1 MVDQNFFP
9 TKILVQEVLE
19 ERCMRLVTFEQ
30 DGRAVLGAKL
40 GAEVVALSDVVPG
53 LPEDVNLALGAL
65 DLPRSAATLSAKLQG
80 ARKRPLAGLKLLPVV
95 PRPGKI
101 ICIGLN
107 YVEHAKE
114 GNNPIP
120 DYPAVFFRGPTS
132 LAAPGQPLL
141 RPKVSEKFDYEAEL
155 VIVIGHRARH
165 LSEEDALSC
174 VAGYTCMNEG
184 SVRDYQRKSTQW
196 TMGKN
201 FDRTGG
207 LGPEIVTPD
216 EIPQGPNALRITSR
230 VNGQTMQDSNTSDMI
245 FSVPRILAILS
256 EAMTLEPGDIIATG
270 TPSGVGYPRK
280 PPVFMK
286 QGDTVEIE
294 IEGIGI
300 LSNPVKNEA

>member
-1 MVDQNFFP
+1 
-9 TKILVQEVLE
+9 
-19 ERCMRLVTFEQ
+19 MRLVAFEQ
-30 DGRAVLGAKL
+30 DGRALLGARL
-40 GAEVVALSDVVPG
+40 GTDVVALEDVVPG
-53 LPEDVNLALGAL
+53 LPREVNLALGAL
-65 DLPRSAATLSAKLQG
+65 GLPGSAAALQAKVAAG
-80 ARKRPLAGLKLLPVV
+80 SKRPLASVRLLPVV

-101 ICIGLN
+101 VCIGLN

-120 DYPAVFFRGPTS
+120 DYPAVFFRGATS
-132 LAAPGQPLL
+132 LAAPGEALL
-141 RPKVSEKFDYEAEL
+141 RPKASEKFDYEAEL
-155 VIVIGHRARH
+155 VIVIGQKARH
-165 LSEEDALSC
+165 LTEENALAC

-184 SVRDYQRKSTQW
+184 SIRDYQRKSTQW
-196 TMGKN
+196 SMGKN

-230 VNGQTMQDSNTSDMI
+230 INGQTMQDSNTSDMI

-286 QGDTVEIE
+286 AGDTAEIE

-300 LSNPVKNEA
+300 LSNPVEDEA

>member
-1 MVDQNFFP
+1 
-9 TKILVQEVLE
+9 
-19 ERCMRLVTFEQ
+19 MRLIAFEHE
-30 DGRAVLGAKL
+30 GRPALGARM
-40 GAEVVALSDVVPG
+40 GEEVVALADAIPG
-53 LPEDVNLALGAL
+53 LPAD
-65 DLPRSAATLSAKLQG
+65 
-80 ARKRPLAGLKLLPVV
+80 PLAAFASLNLPEGAPALAEKLAKAPRRPFKGLKLLPVV

-120 DYPAVFFRGPTS
+120 DYPAVFFRGHTS
-132 LAAPGQPLL
+132 LAAHGEPLL
-141 RPKVSEKFDYEAEL
+141 RPKVSDKFDYEAEL
-155 VIVIGHRARH
+155 VIVVGQRAKH
-165 LSEEDALSC
+165 LTEANALSC

-184 SVRDYQRKSTQW
+184 SLRDYQRKGAQW
-196 TMGKN
+196 TVGKN

-256 EAMTLEPGDIIATG
+256 EVMTLEPGDIIATG

-286 QGDTVEIE
+286 PGDTIEVEIE
-294 IEGIGI
+294 GVGTLVNTVED
-300 LSNPVKNEA
+300 EAA

>member
-1 MVDQNFFP
+1 MLLDGN
-9 TKILVQEVLE
+9 KISING
-19 ERCMRLVTFEQ
+19 RDISWDDCCMRLIAFAQ
-30 DGRAVLGAKL
+30 DGHARLGARL
-40 GAEVVALSDVVPG
+40 GADVVALHEVIPA
-53 LPEDVNLALGAL
+53 LPPDWNLALGAL
-65 DLPRSAATLSAKLQG
+65 GLPGSAASLQ
-80 ARKRPLAGLKLLPVV
+80 ARLAEAPKRPLASVKLLPAV

-120 DYPAVFFRGPTS
+120 DYPAVFFRGGTS
-132 LAAPGQPLL
+132 LAAPGEALL
-141 RPKVSEKFDYEAEL
+141 RPRVSEKFDYEAEL
-155 VIVIGHRARH
+155 VIVIGQQARH
-165 LSEEDALSC
+165 LTEDNALGC

-184 SVRDYQRKSTQW
+184 SIRDYQRKSTQW
-196 TMGKN
+196 GMGKN

-230 VNGQTMQDSNTSDMI
+230 INGQTLQDSNTSDMI
-245 FSVPRILAILS
+245 FSVPRILTILS

-286 QGDTVEIE
+286 AGDVAEIE

-300 LSNPVKNEA
+300 LSNPVEDEA

>member
-1 MVDQNFFP
+1 
-9 TKILVQEVLE
+9 
-19 ERCMRLVTFEQ
+19 MRLVAFEL
-30 DGRAVLGAKL
+30 DGRAVLGAKF
-40 GAEVVALSDVVPG
+40 GNDVVALHEVLPG
-53 LPEDVNLALGAL
+53 LPQDVNLALGAL
-65 DLPRSAATLSAKLQG
+65 GLPGSAMELQAKLSG
-80 ARKRPLAGLKLLPVV
+80 GTKRPLASVKLLPVV
-95 PRPGKI
+95 PRPGKV

-120 DYPAVFFRGPTS
+120 DYPAVFFRGATS
-132 LAAPGQPLL
+132 LAAPGEALL
-141 RPKVSEKFDYEAEL
+141 RPKASEKFDYEAEL
-155 VIVIGHRARH
+155 VIVIGQRARH
-165 LSEEDALSC
+165 LTEANALSC

-184 SVRDYQRKSTQW
+184 SIRDYQRKSTQW

-230 VNGQTMQDSNTSDMI
+230 INGQVMQDSNTSDMI
-245 FSVPRILAILS
+245 FSVPRILTILT

-286 QGDTVEIE
+286 AGDTAEIE

-300 LSNPVKNEA
+300 LSNPVQDEA

>member
-1 MVDQNFFP
+1 
-9 TKILVQEVLE
+9 
-19 ERCMRLVTFEQ
+19 MRLIAFQHE
-30 DGRAVLGAKL
+30 GRPTLGARQ
-40 GAEVVALSDVVPG
+40 GDDVVALADVVPG
-53 LPEDVNLALGAL
+53 LPQDPIQAFAALGLPDAAPAL
-65 DLPRSAATLSAKLQG
+65 AAKLE
-80 ARKRPLAGLKLLPVV
+80 AAPRRPLRSLALLPVV
-95 PRPGKI
+95 PRPGKV

-107 YVEHAKE
+107 YALHAKE

-132 LAAPGQPLL
+132 LAAPDEALI
-141 RPKVSEKFDYEAEL
+141 RPRVSDKFDYEAEL
-155 VIVIGHRARH
+155 AVVVGRRARH
-165 LSEEDALSC
+165 LTEADALGC

-184 SVRDYQRKSTQW
+184 SIRDYQRKSAQW

-216 EIPQGPNALRITSR
+216 ELPQGPNALRITSR
-230 VNGQTMQDSNTSDMI
+230 LNGEVMQDSHTSDMI

-256 EAMTLEPGDIIATG
+256 EVMTLEPGDVIATG
-270 TPSGVGYPRK
+270 TPSGVGYARK

-286 QGDTVEIE
+286 AGDTVEIE

-300 LSNPVKNEA
+300 LSNPVQDEA

>member
-1 MVDQNFFP
+1 
-9 TKILVQEVLE
+9 
-19 ERCMRLVTFEQ
+19 MRLVAFEL
-30 DGRAVLGAKL
+30 DGRAVLGAKF
-40 GAEVVALSDVVPG
+40 GNDVVALHEVLPG
-53 LPEDVNLALGAL
+53 LPQDVNLALGAL
-65 DLPRSAATLSAKLQG
+65 GLPGSATELQAKLSSG
-80 ARKRPLAGLKLLPVV
+80 TRRSLASVKLLPVV
-95 PRPGKI
+95 PRPGKV

-120 DYPAVFFRGPTS
+120 DYPAVFFRGATS
-132 LAAPGQPLL
+132 LAAPGEALL
-141 RPKVSEKFDYEAEL
+141 RPKASEKFDYEAEL
-155 VIVIGHRARH
+155 VIVIGQRARH
-165 LSEEDALSC
+165 LTEANALSC

-184 SVRDYQRKSTQW
+184 SIRDYQRKSTQW

-230 VNGQTMQDSNTSDMI
+230 INGQVMQDSNTSDMI
-245 FSVPRILAILS
+245 FSVPRILTILT

-286 QGDTVEIE
+286 AGDTAEIE

-300 LSNPVKNEA
+300 LSNPVQDEA

>member
-1 MVDQNFFP
+1 
-9 TKILVQEVLE
+9 
-19 ERCMRLVTFEQ
+19 MRLIAFEQ
-30 DGRAVLGAKL
+30 EGRAVLGARL
-40 GAEVVALSDVVPG
+40 GNDVVALTEVVPG
-53 LPEDVNLALGAL
+53 LPEEIPAAIAALNLPEGAAALA
-65 DLPRSAATLSAKLQG
+65 AKLQDA
-80 ARKRPLAGLKLLPVV
+80 ARKPLAGLKLLPVV

-120 DYPAVFFRGPTS
+120 DYPAVFFRGHTS
-132 LAAPGQPLL
+132 LAAHNEPLL
-141 RPKVSEKFDYEAEL
+141 RPKVSDKFDYEAEL
-155 VIVIGHRARH
+155 VIVIGKTAKH
-165 LSEEDALSC
+165 LTEENALSV

-184 SVRDYQRKSTQW
+184 SLRDYQRKGAQW
-196 TMGKN
+196 TVGKN
-201 FDRTGG
+201 FDRTGSV
-207 LGPEIVTPD
+207 GPEIVTPD

-256 EAMTLEPGDIIATG
+256 EVMTLEPGDIIATG

-286 QGDTVEIE
+286 PGDTIEIE
-294 IEGIGI
+294 IEGIGT
-300 LSNPVKNEA
+300 LSNTVEDEG

>member
-1 MVDQNFFP
+1 
-9 TKILVQEVLE
+9 
-19 ERCMRLVTFEQ
+19 MRLVAYEQ
-30 DGRAVLGAKL
+30 EGRAVLGAKV
-40 GAEVVALSDVVPG
+40 GDAVVRLSDAVPG
-53 LPEDVNLALGAL
+53 LPQDVNLAIGAL
-65 DLPRSAATLSAKLQG
+65 DLPGSASALQAKLPG
-80 ARKRPLAGLKLLPVV
+80 APSRPLAGLTLLPVV

-101 ICIGLN
+101 VCIGLN

-132 LAAPGQPLL
+132 LAAHGAPLL
-141 RPKVSEKFDYEAEL
+141 RPKASDKFDYEAEL
-155 VIVIGHRARH
+155 AIVIGRRARH
-165 LSEEDALSC
+165 LSEADALSC

-184 SVRDYQRKSTQW
+184 SLRDYQRKSGQW

-216 EIPQGPNALRITSR
+216 ELPQGPNALRITSR
-230 VNGQTMQDSNTSDMI
+230 LNGQTMQDSNTSDMI

-256 EAMTLEPGDIIATG
+256 EVMTLEPGDIIATG

-286 QGDTVEIE
+286 AGDVAEIE

-300 LSNPVKNEA
+300 LSNPVEDEG

>member
-1 MVDQNFFP
+1 
-9 TKILVQEVLE
+9 
-19 ERCMRLVTFEQ
+19 MRLVAFEQ
-30 DGRAVLGAKL
+30 DRHAVLGARV
-40 GAEVVALSDVVPG
+40 GNDVVALSDAVPG
-53 LPEDVNLALGAL
+53 LPRDVNQALEALG
-65 DLPRSAATLSAKLQG
+65 LPGSATELAAKL
-80 ARKRPLAGLKLLPVV
+80 ATAPRRPLATVKLLPVV

-114 GNNPIP
+114 GGNPIP

-132 LAAPGQPLL
+132 LAAPGEALL

-155 VIVIGHRARH
+155 VIVIGQRARH
-165 LSEEDALSC
+165 LTEANALSC

-184 SVRDYQRKSTQW
+184 SIRDYQRKSAQW

-216 EIPQGPNALRITSR
+216 ELPQGPNALRITSR
-230 VNGQTMQDSNTSDMI
+230 LNGQTMQDSHTSDMI
-245 FSVPRILAILS
+245 FSIPRILAILT
-256 EAMTLEPGDIIATG
+256 EVMTLEPGDIIATG

-286 QGDTVEIE
+286 AGDVAEIE

-300 LSNPVKNEA
+300 LSNPVVDEA

>member
-1 MVDQNFFP
+1 
-9 TKILVQEVLE
+9 
-19 ERCMRLVTFEQ
+19 MRLVAFEQ
-30 DGRAVLGAKL
+30 DGRAVLGARI
-40 GAEVVALSDVVPG
+40 GDDVVALADAG
-53 LPEDVNLALGAL
+53 LPQDVNLALEALSRPGAL
-65 DLPRSAATLSAKLQG
+65 ADLSARLDG
-80 ARKRPLAGLKLLPVV
+80 APRRPLAGLKRLPPV

-132 LAAPGQPLL
+132 LAAHGEPLL
-141 RPKVSEKFDYEAEL
+141 RPRASDKFDYEAEL
-155 VIVIGHRARH
+155 AIVIGRRARH
-165 LSEEDALSC
+165 LEEAGALDC

-184 SVRDYQRKSTQW
+184 SLRDYQRKSAQW

-216 EIPQGPNALRITSR
+216 ELPQGPNALRITSR
-230 VNGQTMQDSNTSDMI
+230 INGQTMQDSNTSDMI
-245 FSVPRILAILS
+245 FPVPRILAILS
-256 EAMTLEPGDIIATG
+256 EVMTLEPGDVIATG

-286 QGDTVEIE
+286 AGDVAEIE
-294 IEGIGI
+294 IEGIGT
-300 LSNPVKNEA
+300 LSNPVEDEA

>member
-1 MVDQNFFP
+1 
-9 TKILVQEVLE
+9 
-19 ERCMRLVTFEQ
+19 MRLVAFEQ
-30 DGRAVLGAKL
+30 DGRAMLGARV
-40 GAEVVALSDVVPG
+40 GADVIALSDLVPG
-53 LPEDVNLALGAL
+53 LPEDVNLALAAL
-65 DLPRSAATLSAKLQG
+65 GLPGSTADLQSRLAEAPR
-80 ARKRPLAGLKLLPVV
+80 RPLAGLKRLPAV

-132 LAAPGQPLL
+132 LAAHGEPLL
-141 RPKVSEKFDYEAEL
+141 RPKASNKFDYEAEL
-155 VIVIGHRARH
+155 AIVIGKRARH
-165 LSEEDALSC
+165 LSEAEALSC

-184 SVRDYQRKSTQW
+184 SLRDYQRKSAQW

-216 EIPQGPNALRITSR
+216 ELPQGPNALRITSR
-230 VNGQTMQDSNTSDMI
+230 INGQTMQDSNTSDMI
-245 FSVPRILAILS
+245 FPVPRILAILS
-256 EAMTLEPGDIIATG
+256 EVMTLEPGDVIATG

-286 QGDTVEIE
+286 AGDVAEIE

-300 LSNPVKNEA
+300 LSNPVEDEA

>member
-1 MVDQNFFP
+1 M
-9 TKILVQEVLE
+9 IA
-19 ERCMRLVTFEQ
+19 FEHE
-30 DGRAVLGAKL
+30 GRPALGARL
-40 GAEVVALSDVVPG
+40 GDEVVALADAIPG
-53 LPEDVNLALGAL
+53 LPTDLLAAFASLNLPEGAPALA
-65 DLPRSAATLSAKLQG
+65 AKLEG
-80 ARKRPLAGLKLLPVV
+80 APRRKLAGLKLLPCI

-120 DYPAVFFRGPTS
+120 DYPAVFFRGHTS
-132 LAAPGQPLL
+132 LAAHGEPLL
-141 RPKVSEKFDYEAEL
+141 RPKVSDKFDYEAEL
-155 VIVIGHRARH
+155 VIVVGQQAKH
-165 LSEEDALSC
+165 LTEENALSC

-184 SVRDYQRKSTQW
+184 SLRDYQRKGAQW
-196 TMGKN
+196 TVGKN

-207 LGPEIVTPD
+207 IGPEIVTPD

-230 VNGQTMQDSNTSDMI
+230 VNGQVMQDSNTSDMI
-245 FSVPRILAILS
+245 FSVPRILAIVT
-256 EAMTLEPGDIIATG
+256 EVMTLEPGDIIATG

-286 QGDTVEIE
+286 PGDTIEIE

-300 LSNPVKNEA
+300 LSNTVEDEAA

>member
-1 MVDQNFFP
+1 
-9 TKILVQEVLE
+9 
-19 ERCMRLVTFEQ
+19 MRLVAFEQ
-30 DGRAVLGAKL
+30 DGRAVLGAKV
-40 GAEVVALSDVVPG
+40 GNDVVALEEVVPG
-53 LPEDVNLALGAL
+53 LPQDVNLALGAL
-65 DLPRSAATLSAKLQG
+65 GLPGSAAELQAKLSG
-80 ARKRPLAGLKLLPVV
+80 GTKRPLGSLKLLPVV
-95 PRPGKI
+95 PRPGKV

-120 DYPAVFFRGPTS
+120 DYPAVFFRGATS
-132 LAAPGQPLL
+132 LAAPGEALL
-141 RPKVSEKFDYEAEL
+141 RPKASEKFDYEAEL
-155 VIVIGHRARH
+155 VIVIGQRARH
-165 LSEEDALSC
+165 LTEANALSC

-184 SVRDYQRKSTQW
+184 SIRDYQRKSTQW

-216 EIPQGPNALRITSR
+216 EIPQGPNALRIMSR
-230 VNGQTMQDSNTSDMI
+230 INGQVMQDSNTSDMI
-245 FSVPRILAILS
+245 FSVPRILAILT

-280 PPVFMK
+280 PSVFMK
-286 QGDTVEIE
+286 AGDTAEIE

-300 LSNPVKNEA
+300 LSNPVQDEA

>member
-1 MVDQNFFP
+1 
-9 TKILVQEVLE
+9 
-19 ERCMRLVTFEQ
+19 MRLVAFEQ
-30 DGRAVLGAKL
+30 DGRAVLGAKV
-40 GAEVVALSDVVPG
+40 GNDVVALEEVVPG
-53 LPEDVNLALGAL
+53 LPQDVNLALGAL
-65 DLPRSAATLSAKLQG
+65 GLPGSAAELQAKLSG
-80 ARKRPLAGLKLLPVV
+80 GTKRPLGSLKLLPVV
-95 PRPGKI
+95 PRPGKV

-120 DYPAVFFRGPTS
+120 DYPAVFFRGATS
-132 LAAPGQPLL
+132 LAAPGEALL
-141 RPKVSEKFDYEAEL
+141 RPKASEKFDYEAEL
-155 VIVIGHRARH
+155 VIVIGQRARH
-165 LSEEDALSC
+165 LTEANALSC

-184 SVRDYQRKSTQW
+184 SIRDYQRKSTQW

-230 VNGQTMQDSNTSDMI
+230 INGQVMQDSNTSDMI
-245 FSVPRILAILS
+245 FSVPRILAILT

-286 QGDTVEIE
+286 AGDTAEIE

-300 LSNPVKNEA
+300 LSNPVQDEA

>member
-1 MVDQNFFP
+1 
-9 TKILVQEVLE
+9 
-19 ERCMRLVTFEQ
+19 MRLIAFEQ
-30 DGRAVLGAKL
+30 EGRPALGARL
-40 GAEVVALSDVVPG
+40 GDDVVALADAVPG
-53 LPEDVNLALGAL
+53 LPAD
-65 DLPRSAATLSAKLQG
+65 
-80 ARKRPLAGLKLLPVV
+80 PLAAFAALNLPEGAGELATKLEGAPRRPMAGLTLLPPI

-120 DYPAVFFRGPTS
+120 DYPAVFMRGPTS
-132 LAAPGQPLL
+132 LAAHKQALV
-141 RPKVSEKFDYEAEL
+141 RPKVSDKFDYEAEL
-155 VIVIGHRARH
+155 VIVIGKRARH
-165 LSEEDALSC
+165 LTEENALSH

-184 SVRDYQRKSTQW
+184 SVRDYQRKGAQW

-201 FDRTGG
+201 FERTGG
-207 LGPEIVTPD
+207 IGPEIVTPD
-216 EIPQGPNALRITSR
+216 ELPQGPNALRITSR
-230 VNGQTMQDSNTSDMI
+230 VNGQVMQDSNTADMI

-256 EAMTLEPGDIIATG
+256 EVMTLEPGDVIATG

-286 QGDTVEIE
+286 PGDTVEIE

-300 LSNPVKNEA
+300 LSNTIEDEAG